1 MPGSGTG
8 LVGLVENLQWKP
20 GTPNELQR
28 KGTYFTTGSHGSQ
41 DAPWVVNSLRLPGFH
56 KCQKGKTA
64 FLRHSTWG
72 WQEEPWAG
80 SERNK
85 VLEAVVAG
93 GQGLAGMKGGL
104 RGAWVAQSVEL
115 LTLDLGS
122 DHDLTVHE
130 FKPASL
136 PLPLSLSLSPLPK

>member
-72 WQEEPWAG
+72 WQEEPRGPFLMSRAG
-80 SERNK
+80 QDSRHG
-85 VLEAVVAG
+85 AG
-93 GQGLAGMKGGL
+93 IV
-104 RGAWVAQSVEL
+104 R
-115 LTLDLGS
+115 
-122 DHDLTVHE
+122 
-130 FKPASL
+130 
-136 PLPLSLSLSPLPK
+136 